1 MEYFNLEEVIKKEV
15 KTIVSDKIQEEID
28 EEVLKF
34 RNKLIQRK
42 DDYISEV
49 MKGIRIFHERDINSL
64 GMNYRVIFENI
75 YRIENKGDN

>member
-15 KTIVSDKIQEEID
+15 KPIISDKIQEEID

-34 RNKLIQRK
+34 RNKLMQRK

-49 MKGIRIFHERDINSL
+49 MKGIRIFHERDTNSL

>member
-34 RNKLIQRK
+34 RNKLMQRK
-42 DDYISEV
+42 DDYIAEV

>member
-15 KTIVSDKIQEEID
+15 KTIISDKIQEEID

-34 RNKLIQRK
+34 RNKLMQRK
-42 DDYISEV
+42 DDYIAEV
-49 MKGIRIFHERDINSL
+49 MKGIRIFHERDTNFL

>member
-42 DDYISEV
+42 DDYIAEV

>member
-42 DDYISEV
+42 DDYIAEV

-64 GMNYRVIFENI
+64 GMNYKVIFENI